1 MIRFFLWDKYF
12 CWWKT
17 EVSYLF
23 FYPKA
28 FTVEPVM
35 LIGLNLGESQF
46 LSHSNGCQR
55 SPPSPGEKHKSGL
68 PLRVLAYFTLS
79 SHQQMDRLDV
89 DGKNKVPP
97 EREKNESL
105 ADIASLPTIFDRLHR
120 IPRTTHLLQLCSRDV
135 MSGGSVA
142 FNYSHLGSIY
152 ASSARSFRTRRE
164 KNLCSGGFM
173 RAVGWSPSFLLAPSF
188 SFPTCSDSLYISF
201 CMLVVLNYDIISF

>member
-1 MIRFFLWDKYF
+1 
-12 CWWKT
+12 
-17 EVSYLF
+17 
-23 FYPKA
+23 
-28 FTVEPVM
+28 M

-105 ADIASLPTIFDRLHR
+105 ADIASPTSPRFRRSLIVCIKSHGQR
-120 IPRTTHLLQLCSRDV
+120 ICS
-135 MSGGSVA
+135 SSVA
-142 FNYSHLGSIY
+142 ATWWAVAALPLITLI
-152 ASSARSFRTRRE
+152 SA
-164 KNLCSGGFM
+164 LFM
-173 RAVGWSPSFLLAPSF
+173 RPLPDRFLRGERKIFVLGVSWGRWGGVLLFSSPPRSASLRVPTASTSHSVCLL
-188 SFPTCSDSLYISF
+188 Y
-201 CMLVVLNYDIISF
+201 